1 MSGAAQIDRL
11 QDQMR
16 RLKLVRTAEELP
28 ALLEQASKH
37 ERSYSDFLEDV
48 MGREVTAR
56 HERHTAMKTSMA
68 RFPFHKTLESFDF
81 KFQPSI
87 APKVVH
93 ELATALCANVRETGT
108 PREISVEG
116 GEGR

>member
-48 MGREVTAR
+48 MGREVSAR
-56 HERHTAMKTSMA
+56 HDRHTAMKTSMA

-81 KFQPSI
+81 
-87 APKVVH
+87 
-93 ELATALCANVRETGT
+93 T
-108 PREISVEG
+108 
-116 GEGR
+116 